1 MDISYIDIRES
12 REKAGMTQEQLASD
26 LGLTIRTISSWEN
39 GATIPKG
46 KQEMLRK
53 YFSSKAQGVE
63 IFPVKDINVVDAY
76 EMESSNN
83 KNANHFTKLPNGQY
97 YMTMPLAEHKIQAGF
112 LDNYQDIELLKGMSQ
127 HGIIVDRP
135 VKGRYLA
142 FRVKGDS
149 MDNGTSDAIPQ
160 NYIVA
165 TRELQRL
172 HWTSMIRFK
181 DFRFW
186 VIYTTE
192 SKFPLLKEIT
202 GHDVEKG
209 VISCHSL
216 NDSPEYKD
224 FDLSLNDV
232 QALFYVINI
241 QRDVAKDLY

>member
-1 MDISYIDIRES
+1 MNDINIKES
-12 REKAGMTQEQLASD
+12 RELAGITQDFLASE
-26 LGLTIRTISSWEN
+26 LGVTVRTISSWEN

-46 KQEMLRK
+46 KQEMIRK
-53 YFSSKAQGVE
+53 YFSLKT
-63 IFPVKDINVVDAY
+63 KDPEGSSERDIHVVDSY
-76 EMESSNN
+76 ELLFTKN
-83 KNANHFTKLPNGQY
+83 KNANHFTRLPNGQY

-135 VKGRYLA
+135 AKGRYLA

-149 MDNGTSDAIPQ
+149 MDDGTSDAIPQ

-165 TRELQRL
+165 TRELQRQ
-172 HWTSMIRFK
+172 HWTSLIRFK

-209 VISCHSL
+209 IISCHSL

-241 QRDVAKDLY
+241 QRDVAKDYY

>member
-1 MDISYIDIRES
+1 MNDINIKES
-12 REKAGMTQEQLASD
+12 RELAGITQDFLASE
-26 LGLTIRTISSWEN
+26 LGVTVRTISSWEN

-46 KQEMLRK
+46 KQEMIRK
-53 YFSSKAQGVE
+53 YFSLKTKEPEVSSE
-63 IFPVKDINVVDAY
+63 RDIHVVDSY
-76 EMESSNN
+76 ELQFTKN
-83 KNANHFTKLPNGQY
+83 KNANHFTRLPNGQY

-135 VKGRYLA
+135 AKGRYLA

-149 MDNGTSDAIPQ
+149 MDDGTSDAIPQ

-165 TRELQRL
+165 TRELQRQ
-172 HWTSMIRFK
+172 HWTSLIRFK

-209 VISCHSL
+209 IISCHSL

-241 QRDVAKDLY
+241 QRDVAKDYY